1 MQTPPR
7 PLAGRGFS
15 AGVRCRGWR
24 VSGVWLFVARFTSQ
38 QITSPSGRRSADLE
52 ASPDQGRM
60 TRTLP
65 LTVIVVP

>member
-1 MQTPPR
+1 M
-7 PLAGRGFS
+7 
-15 AGVRCRGWR
+15 
-24 VSGVWLFVARFTSQ
+24 WLFVARFTSQ